1 MRVEWETRGQGN
13 KETKGEGEL
22 DSSSPCP
29 PFSLSPC
36 PPSPLPAIS
45 VKDLWKRYGAVEAVR
60 GVSLEV
66 NEGEIFGLIGPD
78 GAGKTTTFQILA
90 GVMEDDYGAAE
101 VFGRPARE
109 MRAQTGY
116 LTQTFSLYPDLSV
129 MENIRYIGDLRL
141 VPPNELVERG
151 RRYLR
156 MFDMDRF
163 EERLAGRLSGGMKQ
177 KLALACALAAQPRVL
192 LLDEPT
198 TGVDPVSRRE
208 FWDTLAH
215 LAAEGLTILVATPY
229 LDEAERCRR
238 VALMH
243 LGEIRQLGAP
253 AELRAGLRAKRIEL
267 RASNLGEA
275 ERALFDIAGPDEEIV
290 DVQRFGDRL
299 DLLAVEPEEA
309 KLVLQKRMSDAGLRI
324 EEIRVDEPTLENTFV
339 ATLRA
344 LSQEPPET
352 PFPCRHDHSELRG
365 RVAIGANNLVKQF
378 GAFTAVKG
386 ISLQVRHGEIYGLLG
401 ANGAGKTTT
410 IKMLCG
416 LLEPSAGVIHLAGE
430 RSLRS
435 GLVRQ
440 QIGYMS
446 QKFSL
451 YNDLSI
457 EENLDFFAG
466 VYGVPDE
473 EREEKKR
480 WVLSFS
486 GLEGKEGQITGS
498 LPGGWKQRVAFGAAI
513 MHEPRILF
521 LDEPTSGVD
530 PLARRAFW
538 KMINRLADAGAA
550 ILVTTHYLEE
560 SEQCNR
566 LGMMVAGELVAEGSP
581 SGLKSQ
587 QTGHLLE
594 FIVDQPQ
601 RAADLLKREMERWR
615 VSLFGDRLHVITD
628 EEPQS
633 GLQTITK
640 KLEANGI
647 RVLRAQEGR
656 FSMEDVFISVV
667 EKARQEGKVASED

>member
-1 MRVEWETRGQGN
+1 MKDRGSGIEDREPSFDHQ
-13 KETKGEGEL
+13 
-22 DSSSPCP
+22 SSIID
-29 PFSLSPC
+29 LQ
-36 PPSPLPAIS
+36 PAIRIQ
-45 VKDLWKRYGAVEAVR
+45 DLRKSYGAVEAVR
-60 GVSLEV
+60 GVSLDV

-90 GVMEDDYGAAE
+90 GVMEADSGAAE

-116 LTQTFSLYPDLSV
+116 LTQSFSLYPDLSV
-129 MENIRYIGDLRL
+129 MENIRYIGDLRQ
-141 VPPNELVERG
+141 VPPDEIVERG

-177 KLALACALAAQPRVL
+177 KLALACALVPQPRVL

-215 LAAEGLTILVATPY
+215 LSAGGLTIMVATPY

-238 VALMH
+238 VALLH
-243 LGEIRQLGAP
+243 LGEILQMGAP
-253 AELRAGLRAKRIEL
+253 AELRNRMQAARIEL
-267 RASNLGEA
+267 RASNLSEA
-275 ERALFDIAGPDEEIV
+275 ERILSEVSGPGKEYEEII
-290 DVQRFGDRL
+290 DIQRFGDRL
-299 DLLAVEPEEA
+299 DLIARDPEETE
-309 KLVLQKRMSDAGLRI
+309 RMLEDKMSAAGLRI
-324 EEIRVDEPTLENTFV
+324 EEIRVDEPTLENAFV
-339 ATLRA
+339 ATLRV
-344 LSQEPPET
+344 LGQEPHET

-365 RVAIGANNLVKQF
+365 QVAIGADNLIKQF
-378 GAFTAVKG
+378 HAFTAVKG
-386 ISLQVRHGEIYGLLG
+386 VSLQVRHGEIYGLLG

-416 LLEPSAGVIHLAGE
+416 LLEPTSGDVHITGE

-451 YNDLSI
+451 YDDLSI
-457 EENLDFFAG
+457 GENLDFFAG

-473 EREEKKR
+473 ERKEKKR
-480 WVLSFS
+480 WVLAFS
-486 GLEGKEGQITGS
+486 GLEGREDQITGS

-513 MHEPRILF
+513 MHEPRVLF

-538 KMINRLADAGAA
+538 KMINRLSDAGAA

-587 QTGHLLE
+587 QTGRLLE
-594 FIVDQPQ
+594 FIVDRPQ
-601 RAADLLKREMERWR
+601 RAADLLKKDEERWR
-615 VSLFGDRLHVITD
+615 VSLFGDRLHVVTD
-628 EEPQS
+628 EDPET
-633 GLQTITK
+633 GIRATTE
-640 KLEANGI
+640 KLEANGVHV
-647 RVLRAQEGR
+647 RHARAGR
-656 FSMEDVFISVV
+656 FSMEDVFINIV
-667 EKARQEGKVASED
+667 EKARLEGKVASED